1 MIEAFAS
8 GVPVVATAV
17 GGILEIIDHN
27 ADGVLVSYGD
37 TSGLATAMGDLI
49 KDQAL
54 GERLSRTALEK
65 AKERYH
71 EDAYKEDLC
80 RMANSVTTGRAAS
93 D

>member
-1 MIEAFAS
+1 MRWSQLSLKKNLAQHFQAYRE
-8 GVPVVATAV
+8 PH
-17 GGILEIIDHN
+17 HN
-27 ADGVLVSYGD
+27 VDGVLVSYGD
-37 TSGLATAMGDLI
+37 TIGLATAMGELI

-71 EDAYKEDLC
+71 EDAYKKDLC
-80 RMANSVTTGRAAS
+80 RIVNSVSTGHAAS